1 MTVVTTYTEG
11 ADTTLASHPTLAKTG
26 TFSGTVSNDASD
38 AKDYFEIDIGG
49 DGFNDTAESLTP
61 GSQLTIT
68 FQPANGYF
76 FDVDGLID
84 SYENIRGAPF
94 IITNMGFLHRD
105 PINSPNGS
113 NTITWTVPS
122 TGLPPHATLI
132 FEITGQADAAHSPL
146 SYTITLSSPGG
157 GGGGGGGG
165 SDPPDLTAT
174 IDNVS
179 ASSAKAGDAITV
191 DYHWQNLGGKLPALS
206 ASQDAPTFEVYLSSD
221 TNVTTSDIKLAG
233 SLRAALRVFLQD
245 EDGQHSG
252 SITEKFALPTNLTP
266 GTYYIGVIAD
276 AHDTVT
282 ESNEG
287 NNVSA
292 VVPITIAGSNTYSG
306 HSYSFVSFDGKAH
319 TFAEASAEA
328 KARWVAIC
336 RRSRAK
342 ARLRPRQPF
351 RRIDQQSERRFHQ
364 RLGCGDEGTWQW
376 TDGPDAGTTFW
387 DNGVVGGQFSVG
399 ARAGN
404 TTNNPESELCRHRGR
419 R

>member
-68 FQPANGYF
+68 VSTGERLLLRRRRAYRQLREHSWCP
-76 FDVDGLID
+76 LHHHQH
-84 SYENIRGAPF
+84 
-94 IITNMGFLHRD
+94 GFPTSD

-276 AHDTVT
+276 AHDAVT
-282 ESNEG
+282 RSNG
-287 NNVSA
+287 R
-292 VVPITIAGSNTYSG
+292 ITSLRSCRSPSPAAIPTTDTAIASS
-306 HSYSFVSFDGKAH
+306 HS
-319 TFAEASAEA
+319 TA
-328 KARWVAIC
+328 KRTLSPKRRLKPERWAATC
-336 RRSRAK
+336 RRSRAR
-342 ARLRPRQPF
+342 AR
-351 RRIDQQSERRFHQ
+351 
-364 RLGCGDEGTWQW
+364 T
-376 TDGPDAGTTFW
+376 TTF
-387 DNGVVGGQFSVG
+387 
-399 ARAGN
+399 
-404 TTNNPESELCRHRGR
+404 TTIFPAN
-419 R
+419 